1 MLKIKQELKGRD
13 QGFVEINFS
22 VGKLCSIDI
31 CEEAICSAFKTERIK
46 EWMQASCLWVCRP
59 SKIILPFKT
68 QNSQQI
74 DESALSAKLHYLW
87 NNVIYM
93 RVCMRAEVNKHSS
106 ACALWKASFY
116 I

>member
-46 EWMQASCLWVCRP
+46 DSLFIYQG
-59 SKIILPFKT
+59 KIHLSYMYIL
-68 QNSQQI
+68 N
-74 DESALSAKLHYLW
+74 D
-87 NNVIYM
+87 
-93 RVCMRAEVNKHSS
+93 
-106 ACALWKASFY
+106 FY
-116 I
+116 IIQNEIHAEI